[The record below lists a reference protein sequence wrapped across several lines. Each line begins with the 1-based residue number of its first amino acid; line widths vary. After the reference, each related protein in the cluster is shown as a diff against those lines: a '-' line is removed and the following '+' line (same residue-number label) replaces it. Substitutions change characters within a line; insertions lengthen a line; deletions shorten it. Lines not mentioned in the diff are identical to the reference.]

1 VLASYKEI
9 SMSETIEPTTKPVPP
24 APLSQNEWDRLIKEA
39 GWRDATLDGPTA
51 FELPAPL
58 RRQTQDDK

>member
-1 VLASYKEI
+1 MLASYKEI

>member
-9 SMSETIEPTTKPVPP
+9 SMSETIKPTTKPVPP
-24 APLSQNEWDRLIKEA
+24 VPLSQNEWDRLLKEA

-51 FELPAPL
+51 FELPAPP
-58 RRQTQDDK
+58 RRQIQDDK

>member
-1 VLASYKEI
+1 MLASYKET

-24 APLSQNEWDRLIKEA
+24 APLSQNEWDRLLKEA

-51 FELPAPL
+51 FELPASP